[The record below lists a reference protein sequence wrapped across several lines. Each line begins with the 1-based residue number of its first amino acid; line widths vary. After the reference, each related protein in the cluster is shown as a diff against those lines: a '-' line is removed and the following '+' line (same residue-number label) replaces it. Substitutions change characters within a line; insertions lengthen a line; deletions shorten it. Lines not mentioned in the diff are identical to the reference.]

1 MAIDSTKTF
10 KMVHI
15 LKKKKKKKKL
25 VSEIPRRVQRWA
37 FRGP

>member
-1 MAIDSTKTF
+1 MAINSIKTF

-15 LKKKKKKKKL
+15 LKKKEKKL
-25 VSEIPRRVQRWA
+25 ASEIPTRVQRWA